1 MFEDPLKKGK
11 FSLTV
16 KSATKTL
23 FQGDVAAVS
32 FKNKLGPFDIL
43 PDHKNLIALIV
54 EKMTIY
60 LDDKRRQEL
69 ALTRGVVKVANNT
82 VTVYVGI

>member
-1 MFEDPLKKGK
+1 MFKDPLKQGK

-16 KSATKTL
+16 KSATSTL
-23 FQGDVAAVS
+23 FRGEVAAVS

-43 PDHKNLIALIV
+43 PNHKNLIALVV

-60 LDDKRRQEL
+60 LDEKRKTDLE
-69 ALTRGVVKVANNT
+69 LTRGVVKVENNV